1 MTLILE
7 KKTKKFLHF
16 LILICGVFSLL
27 QPISTNAQ
35 ESLTLSVSPTLFD
48 MTAHKEQEWQSSIK
62 VINVNN
68 YDLTVYADVVNFVP
82 RGESGEVSF
91 VPISKSDADGETL
104 AQWFTISHEPIVIPR
119 EQTVEIPFKI
129 KVPADASPGGHYAA
143 ILIGT
148 KSIKDG
154 KNETKVQ
161 TSQMVTSLVFTKI
174 AGDINESGTIR
185 EFRTTEN
192 FLSKPEAIF
201 ELRFENKGNV
211 YLQPQGE
218 IKITNMWG
226 EERGVIPINQN
237 SQYGKV
243 PHKTPGSDGIRKFT
257 FEWKGEWSVTD
268 VGRYTAIV
276 TLGYGTENRQFTT
289 SKTNFWV
296 IPIKLL
302 LGMLAGI
309 IIFFTVTSWLV
320 RRYINRMLISAGLD
334 VDDYRMMKKSEQ
346 VMNNRYTNN
355 RHIKIHAPVKEGIL
369 DLKHQLQVSDS
380 FTDRLKT
387 FWNFCYKNYVFFLG
401 LIFVL
406 LFIGITVWYIKNAN
420 TEHRAYEVVYLNN
433 DSNVKVSSEEI
444 IYNELK
450 SSTSSDVQN
459 NETQINLDKNLPN
472 IALINRSGVPGIGAE
487 IKMELEKNGYK
498 IAKLEADFTSPQL
511 RTVIVYSENNQE
523 TALKL
528 SSELNNALISLYD
541 VDNNEKDTI
550 TVFLGS
556 DMSNE

>member
-1 MTLILE
+1 MTLTLE
-7 KKTKKFLHF
+7 KKTKKFLYF
-16 LILICGVFSLL
+16 LIVICGVFSLL

-91 VPISKSDADGETL
+91 VPISKNDADGATL

-119 EQTVEIPFKI
+119 EQTVEIPFTI

-154 KNETKVQ
+154 KSETKVQ
-161 TSQMVTSLVFTKI
+161 TSQMVTSLVFTRI

-192 FLSKPEAIF
+192 FLSKPEATF

-226 EERGVIPINQN
+226 EERGIIPINQN

-296 IPIKLL
+296 IPIKPL
-302 LGMLAGI
+302 LGILAGI

-334 VDDYRMMKKSEQ
+334 VDDYRMMKKSGQ
-346 VMNNRYTNN
+346 MMNSRYTNN

-369 DLKHQLQVSDS
+369 DLKHQLQVSDG

-387 FWNFCYKNYVFFLG
+387 FWNFCYKNYIFFSG
-401 LIFVL
+401 LIFIL
-406 LFIGITVWYIKNAN
+406 LCISVAVWYVKNAN
-420 TEHRAYEVVYLNN
+420 TEQRAYEVIYVNS

-450 SSTSSDVQN
+450 SATSSDTVN
-459 NETQINLDKNLPN
+459 TNTQINTDKNLPK
-472 IALINRSGVPGIGAE
+472 IILINRSGVPGVAAE
-487 IKMELEKNGYK
+487 IKMSLEKMGYL
-498 IAKLEADFTSPQL
+498 ITELEADLTQSQL
-511 RTVIVYSENNQE
+511 KTVIVYSESNQDA
-523 TALKL
+523 ALKL
-528 SSELNNALISLYD
+528 STQLNNALISLYD
-541 VDNNEKDTI
+541 TENDKKDTI
-550 TVFLGS
+550 TIFIGS
-556 DMSNE
+556 DMSH

>member
-1 MTLILE
+1 MTLTLE
-7 KKTKKFLHF
+7 KKTKKFLYF
-16 LILICGVFSLL
+16 LIFICGVFSLL

-91 VPISKSDADGETL
+91 VPISKNDADGATL

-119 EQTVEIPFKI
+119 EQTVEIPFTI

-154 KNETKVQ
+154 KSETKVQ

-192 FLSKPEAIF
+192 FLSKPEATF

-226 EERGVIPINQN
+226 EERGIIPINQN

-296 IPIKLL
+296 IPIKPL
-302 LGMLAGI
+302 LGILAGI

-334 VDDYRMMKKSEQ
+334 VDDYRMMKKSGQ
-346 VMNNRYTNN
+346 MMNSRYTNN

-369 DLKHQLQVSDS
+369 DLKHQLQVSDG

-387 FWNFCYKNYVFFLG
+387 FWNFCYKNYIFFSG
-401 LIFVL
+401 LIFIL
-406 LFIGITVWYIKNAN
+406 LCISVAVWYVKNAN
-420 TEHRAYEVVYLNN
+420 TEQRAYEVIYVNS

-450 SSTSSDVQN
+450 SATSSDTVN
-459 NETQINLDKNLPN
+459 TNTQINTDKNLPK
-472 IALINRSGVPGIGAE
+472 IILINRSGVPGVAAE
-487 IKMELEKNGYK
+487 IKMSLEKMGYL
-498 IAKLEADFTSPQL
+498 ITELEADLTQSQL
-511 RTVIVYSENNQE
+511 KTVIVYSESNQDA
-523 TALKL
+523 ALKL
-528 SSELNNALISLYD
+528 STQLNNALISLYD
-541 VDNNEKDTI
+541 TENDKKDTI
-550 TVFLGS
+550 TIFIGS
-556 DMSNE
+556 DMSH